1 MATLAKDFK
10 NRSSWFNN
18 RASCIFPIFL
28 GKFND
33 THLVFQ
39 NYWGWKNNINK
50 VFCILRLRNS
60 LGESVLN
67 TQIEIE
73 KHNEIKVSNLIEEKS
88 LVDGGT
94 VEIEI
99 ISPENLGYP
108 FPAVLAF
115 YITKKH
121 KSVVHAAGRIL
132 NSNENFNIGKWKESN
147 FTITLKEDFSP
158 FICLFYGQY
167 IKNKSEIRLIFKDY
181 TNNSILLENTYSLKP
196 SPFGSE
202 VLYLKDLL
210 SNTELLLLNNKKV
223 FVIFETEIKGIFGRF
238 VVGNLHIPTQQ
249 HFTTHSFQY
258 INPDSKDR
266 ISASKQECST
276 FIPIFNKQPL
286 KASIVSFPTNI
297 QENLKLYISKGK
309 IGQSIKPTNDF
320 INIQTGGDNASV
332 FEYHLDTDDFL
343 KLESFSD
350 APSRINVNYNF
361 SLENSLHA
369 TDLATGFKAKIYPPK
384 NNHWGSSILER
395 DWKTIIFIR
404 NLDHKSKSCEALCI
418 FEAFVN
424 DEIIKKE
431 ITVKSESCNIIEIDG
446 KEFKKGCGDYFS
458 WKLNASETT
467 LEVFWVSY
475 NKLNGAICAE
485 HSFYLY
491 ITVIISLQFIKI
503 PNFSSR
509 FFES

>member
-1 MATLAKDFK
+1 MTTLAKDFQ
-10 NRSSWFNN
+10 NRTSWFNN
-18 RASCIFPIFL
+18 RASCIFPVFL
-28 GKFND
+28 GEFND

-39 NYWGWKNNINK
+39 NYWSWKNNIEK

-60 LGESVLN
+60 LGESILN

-73 KHNEIKVSNLIEEKS
+73 IHNEIKVSNLIEDKP
-88 LVDGGT
+88 LINGGT

-108 FPAVLAF
+108 FPAILAF
-115 YITKKH
+115 YVTKDQ

-132 NSNENFNIGKWKESN
+132 NSNETFNNGKWKESN
-147 FTITLKEDFSP
+147 FTITLEDDFSP

-167 IKNKSEIRLIFKDY
+167 VKNNSEIKLIFKDY
-181 TNNSILLENTYSLKP
+181 NDNSILLKKTYSLKS

-202 VLYLKDLL
+202 VLYIKDLL
-210 SNTELLLLNNKKV
+210 SNAELRLLDKKKV
-223 FVIFETEIKGIFGRF
+223 FTIFETEIKGIFGRF
-238 VVGNLHIPTQQ
+238 VVGNFHLPTNQ

-258 INPDSKDR
+258 INPDSEDR
-266 ISASKQECST
+266 ISASNDESST
-276 FIPIFNKQPL
+276 FLPIFNKKPL
-286 KASIVSFPTNI
+286 RASIVSFPTNI

-309 IGQSIKPTNDF
+309 IDESLKSTDEF
-320 INIQTGGDNASV
+320 IHIQTGGDKASV
-332 FEYHLDTDDFL
+332 FEYKLDKDAFL

-384 NNHWGSSILER
+384 KNHWGSSILER

-404 NLDHKSKSCEALCI
+404 NLDHKSKSNKAVCS
-418 FEAFVN
+418 FEAFIN
-424 DEIIKKE
+424 KEIIKKE
-431 ITVKSESCNIIEIDG
+431 IVVKPESCNVIEIDG
-446 KEFKKGCGDYFS
+446 EEFKKGSGDYFS

-485 HSFYLY
+485 HSF
-491 ITVIISLQFIKI
+491 
-503 PNFSSR
+503 
-509 FFES
+509 

>member
-1 MATLAKDFK
+1 MTTLAKDFQ
-10 NRSSWFNN
+10 NRASWLNN

-28 GKFND
+28 GKYSD

-39 NYWGWKNNINK
+39 NYWGWKNNIDK
-50 VFCILRLRNS
+50 VFCIVRLRNS
-60 LGESVLN
+60 LGKSILS

-73 KHNEIKVSNLIEEKS
+73 KHNEIKISKLIEDKS

-108 FPAVLAF
+108 FPAILAF
-115 YITKKH
+115 YVTKNH

-132 NSNENFNIGKWKESN
+132 NSNENFNNGKWKESN
-147 FTITLKEDFSP
+147 FTITLEENFNP
-158 FICLFYGQY
+158 FICIFFGQY
-167 IKNKSEIRLIFKDY
+167 VTDTSEIKLIFKDY
-181 TNNSILLENTYSLKP
+181 DNNTTLLEISYSLNS

-210 SNTELLLLNNKKV
+210 SNTELKLLNMKKV

-238 VVGNLHIPTQQ
+238 VVGNLHLPTTQ

-258 INPDSKDR
+258 INPESKDR
-266 ISASKQECST
+266 ISASKNECST
-276 FIPIFNKQPL
+276 FIPIFNKKPL
-286 KASIVSFPTNI
+286 KVNIVSFPTNI
-297 QENLKLYISKGK
+297 QENLKLNISKGRLNE
-309 IGQSIKPTNDF
+309 SIKSTDDF
-320 INIQTGGDNASV
+320 VQIQTGGDNASV
-332 FEYHLDTDDFL
+332 FEYQLETDGFF

-361 SLENSLHA
+361 SLKNSLHA

-384 NNHWGSSILER
+384 ENHWGSSILER
-395 DWKTIIFIR
+395 NWKTMIFIR
-404 NLDHKSKSCEALCI
+404 NLDHKSNSCEALCS

-431 ITVKSESCNIIEIDG
+431 LVVKSESCNVIEIDN
-446 KEFKKGCGDYFS
+446 KEFKKGYGDYFS

-475 NKLNGAICAE
+475 NELNGAIVSE
-485 HSFYLY
+485 HSF
-491 ITVIISLQFIKI
+491 
-503 PNFSSR
+503 
-509 FFES
+509 